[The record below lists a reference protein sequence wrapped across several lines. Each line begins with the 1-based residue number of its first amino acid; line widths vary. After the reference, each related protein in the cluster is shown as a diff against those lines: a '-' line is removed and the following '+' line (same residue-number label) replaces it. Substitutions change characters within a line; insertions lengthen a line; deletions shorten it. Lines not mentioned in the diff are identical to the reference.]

1 MPASTPSSAFHEGEL
16 AVQTRVGVQDKMAA
30 VGRVAIR
37 DHMLE
42 QHRLFFAQL
51 PFLVV
56 GTVDAQGQPWA
67 SALAGPP
74 GFIDSPDELRLTVQ
88 AQPLAATPLAATLLA
103 GERIGLLGIEP
114 HTRRR
119 NRVNG
124 VVGAVTPAGFDVQVQ
139 QSFGNCPKY
148 IQTRQALYVAERA
161 PVAQDVFRAQRLDAR
176 ARKLIQR
183 ADTFFIATAYAGD
196 GTQAAHG
203 VDVSHRGGPPG
214 FVQLDGEDTLTVPDY
229 VGNFY
234 FNTLGNLTVNPRAG
248 LLFIDFDTGDLLHLA
263 VSVEVIWD
271 GPALDAFAGA
281 KRLLR
286 MRVHDVLRAPAAL
299 PLRWDA
305 VMPSPAAGRL

>member
-1 MPASTPSSAFHEGEL
+1 M
-16 AVQTRVGVQDKMAA
+16 QTRVGVQDKLAA

-37 DHMLE
+37 DHMPE

-51 PFLVV
+51 PFLLV
-56 GTVDAQGQPWA
+56 GTVDVQDQPWA

-74 GFIDSPDELRLTVQ
+74 GFVGSPNAYCLTVQ
-88 AQPLAATPLAATLLA
+88 AQPLMVVTPLHE
-103 GERIGLLGIEP
+103 GERIGVLGIEP

-124 VVGAVTPAGFDVQVQ
+124 VVSAVTPAGFDVQVQ

-196 GTQAAHG
+196 GTQASHG

-229 VGNFY
+229 VGNFF

-286 MRVHDVLRAPAAL
+286 MQVHDVLRAPAAL